1 MLTYFAIALALSAA
15 LLLVATAME
24 RSAIKNRINGAN
36 GLTLLAAFIVSGLG
50 SLLVS
55 LIAAWLWGW
64 PAGLASLALSGLW
77 HWAMWKAV
85 MRNIQRLVDKTLGKT
100 AAPNRNGA

>member
-1 MLTYFAIALALSAA
+1 MLIYFALALALSAA
-15 LLLVATAME
+15 ILLVATAME

-64 PAGLASLALSGLW
+64 LAGLASLAISGLW
-77 HWAMWKAV
+77 HWTMWNLV
-85 MRNIQRLVDKTLGKT
+85 MRNVQRLVDKTLGKT
-100 AAPNRNGA
+100 AVPNRNGA